1 MNPIIEALRTD
12 LVSLMGEIILAN
24 DEATAVAVLKVI
36 SAKIEAALA
45 VVEGRS

>member
-24 DEATAVAVLKVI
+24 DEATALKAILAVEQRI
-36 SAKIEAALA
+36 NEALA
-45 VVEGRS
+45 PFVVQS